1 MTARA
6 NVSQRPMDI
15 CSTESA
21 ASGPNRDIDRV
32 PCPSKSFQSDT
43 LMKVRLKLQ
52 PILIFC
58 FFAALGPSNGAA
70 VGQTVPVGY
79 TILGITLS
87 PDHRYGVTVPD
98 LNTPNPQNSLV
109 EVETGRVLAVIQ
121 ANTGYES
128 ANHNSVL
135 PSRWAQD
142 DSLLLWE
149 VDSKWCDT
157 ALVLL
162 KLENGT
168 VVWQLNLLK
177 TGQQAILALTKRAKP
192 KKYFAAKEKTRDSGS
207 DYPDGFTVDVV
218 AEGNE
223 NDALSLPLKI
233 HAYLTSN
240 PKSIAGQED
249 TNLDSRLDAVV
260 DKDGKFRVTN
270 FHLGVMPPA
279 PRW

>member
-1 MTARA
+1 
-6 NVSQRPMDI
+6 
-15 CSTESA
+15 
-21 ASGPNRDIDRV
+21 
-32 PCPSKSFQSDT
+32 
-43 LMKVRLKLQ
+43 MKVKLKLR

-58 FFAALGPSNGAA
+58 FSAALGTSNGAA
-70 VGQTVPVGY
+70 VGQTVRVRY
-79 TILGITLS
+79 TILEITLS
-87 PDHRYGVTVPD
+87 PDHRCGVTAPD
-98 LNTPNPQNSLV
+98 LNSSNPQNSLV

-128 ANHNSVL
+128 ANHSSVL
-135 PSRWAQD
+135 PSRWAKD

-162 KLENGT
+162 KLQNGS
-168 VVWQLNLLK
+168 VVWQLNLLQ
-177 TGQQAILALTKRAKP
+177 TGQQAILALTRRARP
-192 KKYFAAKEKTRDSGS
+192 KKYFAKKEKNRDWGT

-223 NDALSLPLKI
+223 NQALSLPLTI

-270 FHLGVMPPA
+270 FHLGTIPPA

>member
-1 MTARA
+1 
-6 NVSQRPMDI
+6 
-15 CSTESA
+15 
-21 ASGPNRDIDRV
+21 
-32 PCPSKSFQSDT
+32 
-43 LMKVRLKLQ
+43 MKVKLKL

-58 FFAALGPSNGAA
+58 LLAALGASNGHAA
-70 VGQTVPVGY
+70 GQTVPAGY
-79 TILGITLS
+79 KIPDITLS
-87 PDHRYGVTVPD
+87 PDRRYGVTVPD

-109 EVETGRVLAVIQ
+109 EVETGRALAVIQ
-121 ANTGYES
+121 ARPGYES

-135 PSRWAQD
+135 PSRWAKD

-162 KLENGT
+162 KLQNGA
-168 VVWQLNLLK
+168 VAWQLDLLK
-177 TGQQAILALTKRAKP
+177 NGQQAILALTKRVKP
-192 KKYFAAKEKTRDSGS
+192 KKYLAAKEKNRGSGS

-218 AEGNE
+218 ADGNKDE
-223 NDALSLPLKI
+223 AASLPLKI

-240 PKSIAGQED
+240 PKSIEGRED
-249 TNLDSRLDAVV
+249 TDLDSRLDAVV

-270 FHLGVMPPA
+270 FHLGAMPPA

>member
-1 MTARA
+1 
-6 NVSQRPMDI
+6 
-15 CSTESA
+15 
-21 ASGPNRDIDRV
+21 
-32 PCPSKSFQSDT
+32 
-43 LMKVRLKLQ
+43 
-52 PILIFC
+52 
-58 FFAALGPSNGAA
+58 
-70 VGQTVPVGY
+70 VGY
-79 TILGITLS
+79 TILDITLS

-192 KKYFAAKEKTRDSGS
+192 KNILRRKKRTEAGVPTIQMDS
-207 DYPDGFTVDVV
+207 
-218 AEGNE
+218 
-223 NDALSLPLKI
+223 PLM
-233 HAYLTSN
+233 S
-240 PKSIAGQED
+240 
-249 TNLDSRLDAVV
+249 
-260 DKDGKFRVTN
+260 
-270 FHLGVMPPA
+270 
-279 PRW
+279 

>member
-1 MTARA
+1 
-6 NVSQRPMDI
+6 
-15 CSTESA
+15 
-21 ASGPNRDIDRV
+21 
-32 PCPSKSFQSDT
+32 
-43 LMKVRLKLQ
+43 MKVISKLR
-52 PILIFC
+52 PILVFC
-58 FFAALGPSNGAA
+58 FLAALGASNGAA
-70 VGQTVPVGY
+70 AGQNVPAGY
-79 TILGITLS
+79 KILDITLS

-98 LNTPNPQNSLV
+98 LNTPNSRNSLV
-109 EVETGRVLAVIQ
+109 EVETGRVLAVIE

-135 PSRWAQD
+135 PSRWAKD

-162 KLENGT
+162 KLQNGA
-168 VVWQLNLLK
+168 VVWQLDLLK
-177 TGQQAILALTKRAKP
+177 SGQQAILALTKRAKP
-192 KKYFAAKEKTRDSGS
+192 KKYFAAKEKNRGSGS

-218 AEGNE
+218 AEGNKDE
-223 NDALSLPLKI
+223 AKNDALSLPLKV

-240 PKSIAGQED
+240 PKSIEGRED
-249 TNLDSRLDAVV
+249 TDLDSRLDAMV

-270 FHLGVMPPA
+270 FHLGDKPLA